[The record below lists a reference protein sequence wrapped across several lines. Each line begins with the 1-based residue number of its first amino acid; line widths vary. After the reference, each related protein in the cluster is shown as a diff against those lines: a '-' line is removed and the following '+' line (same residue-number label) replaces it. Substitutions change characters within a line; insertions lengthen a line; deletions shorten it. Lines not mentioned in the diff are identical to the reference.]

1 MLRSPRV
8 ESDARETL
16 EDPATRGKT
25 MADQVALSE
34 EDLATLGRIERL
46 PFGGFHWRL
55 LWMGGLGYTF
65 DAMDGAMIAFILPAV
80 SSLWRLTN
88 EQTGLLASSALIGY
102 LFGAFFA
109 GTLGDLIG
117 RRVVMMY
124 ALAIYS
130 AATLVAAF
138 APGWHFLFAWRVV
151 ASFGTGAEAAIIAPF
166 LSEFVQKKHRG
177 RFVGSLSGFFS
188 FGFVFAALL
197 GYFVVPRWR
206 DGWRI
211 VQVVTALPILMLLW
225 WRRSL
230 PESPRWLVERGRSG
244 EARAE
249 VERIEARLGEAEK
262 ARLAPLAS
270 AELPARAARQGGTLG
285 KNLAALWSA
294 PMARTTLMLWM
305 LWIAITFSYYG
316 FFTWIPTLLVKQG
329 MTITKSFGYSIV
341 IYLAQIPGYYS
352 AAFASEKLDRKW
364 TIVACLLLGG
374 ASAYLLSNA
383 RSDAAITLAGFC
395 LSFFM
400 NGTYAAIY
408 AYTPELY
415 PTTFRTTG
423 MGVASAFGRIGG
435 LAAPIVIGNTFS
447 RIGFGG
453 VFVIT
458 TVVLVAGALAV
469 ALLGIGTAG
478 KSLEQIA
485 QELQHAV
492 SSPRS
497 GKEEHPWAV

>member
-1 MLRSPRV
+1 
-8 ESDARETL
+8 
-16 EDPATRGKT
+16 
-25 MADQVALSE
+25 MADQVALAE
-34 EDLATLGRIERL
+34 VDALRRMERL
-46 PFGGFHWRL
+46 PFSRFHWRL

-65 DAMDGAMIAFILPAV
+65 DAMDGAMIAFILPVV
-80 SSLWRLTN
+80 SARWGLTN
-88 EQTGLLASSALIGY
+88 QQTGLLASSALIGY

-109 GTLGDLIG
+109 GALGDLIG

-130 AATLVAAF
+130 LATLVAAF
-138 APGWHFLFAWRVV
+138 APNWQFLFGWRVV

-166 LSEFVQKKHRG
+166 LSEFVQKKYRG

-197 GYFVVPRWR
+197 GYFVVPHWH
-206 DGWRI
+206 DGWRA
-211 VQVVTALPILMLLW
+211 VQIVTALPILMLLW

-230 PESPRWLVERGRSG
+230 PESPRWLIQRGRS
-244 EARAE
+244 AQAAAE
-249 VERIEARLGEAEK
+249 VERIEAQLGEDER
-262 ARLAPLAS
+262 ARLVPLDRV
-270 AELPARAARQGGTLG
+270 EVPAAGTSQGGTFA

-294 PMARTTLMLWM
+294 RMARTTAMLWI

-352 AAFASEKLDRKW
+352 AAFVSEKLDRKW
-364 TIVACLLLGG
+364 TIVVYMLLGG
-374 ASAYLLSNA
+374 LSAYLLSNA
-383 RSDAAITLAGFC
+383 RTDTAITLAGFS

-415 PTTFRTTG
+415 PTAFRTTG

-435 LAAPIVIGNTFS
+435 LSAPIVIGYTFA

-458 TVVLVAGALAV
+458 TIVLVAGALAV
-469 ALLGIGTAG
+469 AALGIGTAG
-478 KSLEQIA
+478 KTLEQIA
-485 QELQHAV
+485 HELEHAV
-492 SSPRS
+492 GSPRS

>member
-1 MLRSPRV
+1 
-8 ESDARETL
+8 
-16 EDPATRGKT
+16 
-25 MADQVALSE
+25 
-34 EDLATLGRIERL
+34 
-46 PFGGFHWRL
+46 
-55 LWMGGLGYTF
+55 MGGLGYTF

-80 SSLWRLTN
+80 SSLWHLTN
-88 EQTGLLASSALIGY
+88 QQTGLLGSSAMIGY
-102 LFGAFFA
+102 LFGAFLA

-117 RRVVMMY
+117 RRAVMMH
-124 ALAIYS
+124 ALAIYCL
-130 AATLVAAF
+130 ATLVAAF
-138 APGWHFLFAWRVV
+138 APSWQFLFSWRVI
-151 ASFGTGAEAAIIAPF
+151 ASFGTGAESAIIAPF
-166 LSEFVQKKHRG
+166 LAEFVQRKYRG

-188 FGFVFAALL
+188 FGFVGAALL
-197 GYFVVPRWR
+197 GYFVVPASP

-211 VQVVTALPILMLLW
+211 VQVVSACPILMLLW

-230 PESPRWLVERGRSG
+230 PESPRWLMDRGRS
-244 EARAE
+244 AQAAAE
-249 VERIEARLGEAEK
+249 VQKIEARLTPEET
-262 ARLAPLAS
+262 ARLAPLDS
-270 AELPARAARQGGTLG
+270 VEVPAGGVARGGSFA

-294 PMARTTLMLWM
+294 PMARTTLMLWI

-329 MTITKSFGYSIV
+329 MTVTRSFGYSII

-352 AAFASEKLDRKW
+352 AAFVSEKLDRKW
-364 TIVACLLLGG
+364 TIVSYMVLGG
-374 ASAYLLSNA
+374 VSAWLMSNA
-383 RSDAAITLAGFC
+383 RSDAAITLAGFS

-400 NGTYAAIY
+400 NGTYAGIY

-435 LAAPIVIGNTFS
+435 LSAPIVIGNTFS

-458 TVVLVAGALAV
+458 TIALVAGALGV

-478 KSLEQIA
+478 KSLEQISE
-485 QELQHAV
+485 ELSTGGEIRRGA
-492 SSPRS
+492 SS
-497 GKEEHPWAV
+497 

>member
-1 MLRSPRV
+1 MTDAIAPAG
-8 ESDARETL
+8 SD
-16 EDPATRGKT
+16 
-25 MADQVALSE
+25 
-34 EDLATLGRIERL
+34 LGVLKRIERL
-46 PFGGFHWRL
+46 PFSRFHWRL

-80 SSLWRLTN
+80 SSLWHLTN
-88 EQTGLLASSALIGY
+88 QQTGLLASSAMIGY
-102 LFGAFFA
+102 LFGAFLA

-117 RRVVMMY
+117 RRAVMMH
-124 ALAIYS
+124 ALAIYCL
-130 AATLVAAF
+130 ATLVAAF
-138 APGWHFLFAWRVV
+138 APSWQFLFTWRVI
-151 ASFGTGAEAAIIAPF
+151 ASFGTGAESAIIAPF
-166 LSEFVQKKHRG
+166 LAEFVQRKYRG

-188 FGFVFAALL
+188 FGFVSAALL
-197 GYFVVPRWR
+197 GYFVVPASP

-211 VQVVTALPILMLLW
+211 VQVVSACPILMLLW

-230 PESPRWLVERGRSG
+230 PESPRWLMDRGRS
-244 EARAE
+244 AQAAVE
-249 VERIEARLGEAEK
+249 VQKIEARLTPEET
-262 ARLAPLAS
+262 ARLAPLDS
-270 AELPARAARQGGTLG
+270 VEVPAVGVARGGSFA

-294 PMARTTLMLWM
+294 PMARTTLMLWI

-329 MTITKSFGYSIV
+329 MTVTRSFGYSII

-352 AAFASEKLDRKW
+352 AAFVSEKLDRKW
-364 TIVACLLLGG
+364 TIVSYMVLGG
-374 ASAYLLSNA
+374 VSAWLMSNA
-383 RSDAAITLAGFC
+383 RSDAAITLAGFS

-400 NGTYAAIY
+400 NGTYAGIY

-435 LAAPIVIGNTFS
+435 LSAPIVIGNTFS

-458 TVVLVAGALAV
+458 TIVLVAGALAV

-478 KSLEQIA
+478 KSLEQISE
-485 QELQHAV
+485 ELSTGGEIRRGA
-492 SSPRS
+492 SS
-497 GKEEHPWAV
+497 

>member
-1 MLRSPRV
+1 
-8 ESDARETL
+8 
-16 EDPATRGKT
+16 
-25 MADQVALSE
+25 MADQVTLADT
-34 EDLATLGRIERL
+34 DLDTLRRMERL
-46 PFGGFHWRL
+46 PFSRFHWRL

-80 SSLWRLTN
+80 SALWALSN
-88 EQTGLLASSALIGY
+88 QQTGLLASSLLIGY

-109 GTLGDLIG
+109 GILGDLIG
-117 RRVVMMY
+117 RRAVMMH

-130 AATLVAAF
+130 LATVVAAF
-138 APGWHFLFAWRVV
+138 APDWRFLFVWRVI
-151 ASFGTGAEAAIIAPF
+151 ASFGTGAESAIIAPF
-166 LSEFVQKKHRG
+166 LAEFVQRRHRG

-188 FGFVFAALL
+188 FGFVAAALL
-197 GYFVVPRWR
+197 GYFVVPASR
-206 DGWRI
+206 DGWRF
-211 VQVVTALPILMLLW
+211 VQVVSALPILMLLW

-230 PESPRWLVERGRSG
+230 PESPRWLLQRGRSQQ
-244 EARAE
+244 AAAE
-249 VERIEARLGEAEK
+249 VQRIEARLSEREK
-262 ARLAPLAS
+262 ADLPPLAS
-270 AELPARAARQGGTLG
+270 VEVPQTGPAKGGTLAR
-285 KNLAALWSA
+285 NLQALWSA
-294 PMARTTLMLWM
+294 PMARTTLMLWI

-352 AAFASEKLDRKW
+352 AAFVSEKLDRKW
-364 TIVACLLLGG
+364 TIVVYMVLGG
-374 ASAYLLSNA
+374 VSAFLLSQA
-383 RSDAAITLAGFC
+383 RSDAAITLSGFW

-415 PTTFRTTG
+415 PTTFRATG

-453 VFVIT
+453 VFLIT
-458 TVVLVAGALAV
+458 TIVLVAGALAV

-478 KSLEQIA
+478 KTLEQIA
-485 QELQHAV
+485 REL
-492 SSPRS
+492 
-497 GKEEHPWAV
+497 EEGGGRRVAPVASAGSEA